1 MEVDRRSH
9 LRMDTYK
16 LQSTAQP
23 ASFSDT
29 VVVWI
34 VVLLVSDLPDAVW
47 HAVGGVIPEW
57 LFWVKV
63 GELLVVITL
72 SRVWKRWH
80 SLRPF
85 FVLLLILIVGRK
97 VVSYLGGTPSY
108 VARSKQAELLLRLAQ
123 FEGLR
128 LLQAAAMVAAL
139 LVMGKRRQDFFLAIG
154 DLKKWKR
161 PGIILALSI
170 MVLTFLFFNY
180 PLPSAAILLK
190 ALALMPAVLCFAA
203 LAAFDEEIRYRGT
216 LLPHLQ
222 EVVGKNHAIL
232 ITAFFFGMGHYFGG
246 VPSGI
251 AGFFIAGT
259 LGWLYATM
267 MMETRGI
274 FMSWFNHF
282 LTNVPTFI
290 FWAIGAVSS

>member
-9 LRMDTYK
+9 LRMDTDK
-16 LQSTAQP
+16 PQSTAQP

-29 VVVWI
+29 VAAWT

-85 FVLLLILIVGRK
+85 FVLLLLSIVRRK
-97 VVSYLGGTPSY
+97 VVSYLGVTPSY

-128 LLQAAAMVAAL
+128 LLQVAVMVAAL

-190 ALALMPAVLCFAA
+190 ALALMPAVLCVAA

-216 LLPHLQ
+216 FLPHLQ

-251 AGFFIAGT
+251 AGFFVAGT

-290 FWAIGAVSS
+290 FWAIGSISD